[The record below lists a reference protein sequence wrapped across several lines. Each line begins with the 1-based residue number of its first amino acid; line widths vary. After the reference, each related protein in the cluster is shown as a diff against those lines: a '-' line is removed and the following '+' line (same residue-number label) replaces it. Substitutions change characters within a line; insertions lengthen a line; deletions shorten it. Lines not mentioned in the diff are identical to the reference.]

1 MNYTSLARLFLIRW
15 RVVSQLEVSEAFV
28 ILVRQGVSS
37 VDWQVVGSTLANA
50 GRSLSMLLSQSVVFM
65 LMQRS
70 LGQNIFLLDWLELRE
85 RDLLERLF
93 VSWCIEFNV
102 VQLLLSESVVILLEY
117 QWYQQVTNI
126 LPQVSIN
133 Y

>member
-102 VQLLLSESVVILLEY
+102 VQLMLSESVVILLEY

>member
-15 RVVSQLEVSEAFV
+15 RVVSQLEVSEALV